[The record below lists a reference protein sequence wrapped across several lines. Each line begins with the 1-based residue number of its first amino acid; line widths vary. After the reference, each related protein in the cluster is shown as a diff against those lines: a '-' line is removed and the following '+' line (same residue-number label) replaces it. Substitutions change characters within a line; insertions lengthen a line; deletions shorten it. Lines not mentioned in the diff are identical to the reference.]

1 MRRSEEG
8 WEEVRA
14 GPLGDG
20 QVHSP
25 LALPGPLGHGV
36 EGRVQAV
43 GVVADVAVVAQQQ
56 AAGVAGL
63 AARLAHRA
71 LQTAPPLGQDD
82 PRDLGAESTV
92 TTHSHTQCVTHNASP
107 KQRAQ
112 PTGDGQSR
120 QISHQALGSRLT
132 HE

>member
-1 MRRSEEG
+1 MGRGEEG

-20 QVHSP
+20 QVHPP

-82 PRDLGAESTV
+82 PRDLG
-92 TTHSHTQCVTHNASP
+92 
-107 KQRAQ
+107 
-112 PTGDGQSR
+112 QSR
-120 QISHQALGSRLT
+120 QSLHTLT
-132 HE
+132 LSVSPTMHRRNKGRNRRGMASPGRYPIRHWAHA